1 MVWTDCLLHIAA
13 TKKKERDMYM
23 SFAIQCL
30 QESIIGLGGYA
41 DEIAI
46 FNKLNCDQSIVFESF
61 GELIHK
67 GLLSKEYYQGKGHK
81 VLGRMKKGTN
91 TFEPNPEVTN
101 DTYNRSYLI
110 AFTQFVNY
118 ENKLYPMPTNEFIFV
133 GSYEAALEY
142 ARRIKRIL
150 DMDDTFQK
158 TVFKIKR
165 REM

>member
-1 MVWTDCLLHIAA
+1 
-13 TKKKERDMYM
+13 MYM

-30 QESIIGLGGYA
+30 QESIIGLGGYV

-46 FNKLNCDQSIVFESF
+46 FIKLKCDQSVVFESF

-91 TFEPNPEVTN
+91 AFESNPEVTN
-101 DTYNRSYLI
+101 DTYSRSYLI

-118 ENKLYPMPTNEFIFV
+118 EDKLYPMPGLNHIFV
-133 GSYEAALEY
+133 GEYKAALKH
-142 ARRIKRIL
+142 ARQLKDIL
-150 DMDDTFQK
+150 SKDECFHK
-158 TVFKIKR
+158 TVFKIRR
-165 REM
+165 RER

>member
-1 MVWTDCLLHIAA
+1 
-13 TKKKERDMYM
+13 MYM

-118 ENKLYPMPTNEFIFV
+118 ENKLYPMPGSNHIFV
-133 GSYEAALEY
+133 GEYKAALKRARQLKDILSKDEY
-142 ARRIKRIL
+142 
-150 DMDDTFQK
+150 FQK
-158 TVFKIKR
+158 TVFKIR
-165 REM
+165 RQER